1 MISDFSVLGIG
12 LKTKTQKS
20 RKIFIFQ
27 VYNSNIHVDLLSDHY
42 FYYLSVKTHVNK
54 NGVNSI
60 YPEGSKALKNHI
72 PAT

>member
-1 MISDFSVLGIG
+1 M
-12 LKTKTQKS
+12 
-20 RKIFIFQ
+20 
-27 VYNSNIHVDLLSDHY
+27 HVDLLSDHY

-60 YPEGSKALKNHI
+60 YPEGSKSLKNHI